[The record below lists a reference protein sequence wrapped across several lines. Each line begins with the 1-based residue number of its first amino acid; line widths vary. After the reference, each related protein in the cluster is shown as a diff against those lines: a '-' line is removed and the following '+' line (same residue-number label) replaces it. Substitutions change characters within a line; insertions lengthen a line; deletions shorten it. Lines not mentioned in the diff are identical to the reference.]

1 MSASRFTAMR
11 RTVVNANLTKVHY
24 PTNIAKNYDAL
35 YATIGCNPLYSL
47 FTYADPPRCAC
58 PPPPPPPPCSIIYDG
73 LFSSNDECLE
83 ILDGGF
89 SNNNFRNILNGGESR
104 TNCAII
110 RDCYYYDGLY
120 SRSNNFL
127 PAFNGLDS
135 RPNNQPSLD
144 GGLSVETC
152 PLPPSCIL
160 YDGRYSMSVIDYNI
174 DGGGASDNYP
184 FYLDGGS
191 AVFVCSICCLPCIVY
206 DGMSSVDGF
215 YPPFNGLNSLNIPL
229 SSLDGGNV
237 STECP
242 CFCRC

>member
-1 MSASRFTAMR
+1 MR

-35 YATIGCNPLYSL
+35 YSTIGCNPLYSL
-47 FTYADPPRCAC
+47 FMYEDPPRCAC
-58 PPPPPPPPCSIIYDG
+58 PPIPPPPPPPPCSIIYDG
-73 LFSSNDECLE
+73 LFSSTTDCLE

-89 SNNNFRNILNGGESR
+89 STSEFRTILDGGESR

-120 SRSNNFL
+120 ARSNNFL
-127 PAFNGLDS
+127 PPLDGFNS
-135 RPNNQPSLD
+135 TPNNYPSYD
-144 GGLSVETC
+144 GGSSIETC

-160 YDGRYSMSVIDYNI
+160 YDGRYSISVIDYNV
-174 DGGGASDNYP
+174 
-184 FYLDGGS
+184 DGGS
-191 AVFVCSICCLPCIVY
+191 AYDDFPFYLNGGTAAFVCSICCLPCIVY
-206 DGMSSVDGF
+206 DGMSSVDMF
-215 YPPFNGLNSLNIPL
+215 YPPFDGLDSLNLPL

-237 STECP
+237 STECL